1 MVCFFYF
8 FFLCNFALNLKLKT
22 MKPVLTILGIFLFL
36 NAFTQQLYNLT
47 PADNIPYAIN
57 NANTSYEVSLWPN
70 DENYASSAAAAAT
83 DVVLWSDDFAN
94 GLDGN
99 NSSTV
104 QTWTVAG
111 SNNDLWEH
119 DMDGSGGPFAGAT
132 PLTLDSETKANGWM
146 IFDADKGNINLP
158 QSAFQKKQGE
168 LISPSIDLSN
178 DTNVTLKF
186 THMYRYCC
194 GSDHK
199 LKIYVYD
206 GSNWSNGIDVS
217 IGSSVN
223 NIEPTSD
230 VELNISQY
238 AALKSDVKIKF
249 SWEADEA
256 EAYYWMIDDVKIL
269 ETNAYDANLLAAN
282 HVTPTVGYGGTTYR
296 LMNLE
301 QAEQTAYYFSGVL
314 QNSGY
319 NNIDSTRI
327 YAYIDAQSGAYQS
340 NGVVSI
346 PTETDTLYTVQGFT
360 PSAIGNYTANV
371 YGGNDNNQF
380 NTDTTQ
386 LGFEITQYEYGKDNG
401 NYNQGNFG
409 RYPLNDEGTY
419 EIGSRFM
426 IYKNAEIQA
435 VKIRLDQRTGA
446 DAKGKI
452 IIYEI
457 LNDGSSNFLYESQEE
472 NLAQARG
479 SWYNFKFSNPTSLS
493 ADVGYMVM
501 LHSAAA
507 TSPTDTI
514 FVSTGGSVQPQECFV
529 QDIDGVNGTSGTWYY
544 MTSAPCLRLN
554 FEAQIG
560 IEETLNL
567 TKFNIFPNPNN
578 GRFTL
583 SLKTESSENLRLNI
597 QNLLGQVVYAEQ
609 LSNVTNLNKE
619 INLSKLEKGLY
630 LVNILSENRTSS
642 TQKVVIQ

>member
-1 MVCFFYF
+1 
-8 FFLCNFALNLKLKT
+8 
-22 MKPVLTILGIFLFL
+22 
-36 NAFTQQLYNLT
+36 
-47 PADNIPYAIN
+47 
-57 NANTSYEVSLWPN
+57 
-70 DENYASSAAAAAT
+70 
-83 DVVLWSDDFAN
+83 
-94 GLDGN
+94 
-99 NSSTV
+99 
-104 QTWTVAG
+104 
-111 SNNDLWEH
+111 
-119 DMDGSGGPFAGAT
+119 
-132 PLTLDSETKANGWM
+132 
-146 IFDADKGNINLP
+146 
-158 QSAFQKKQGE
+158 
-168 LISPSIDLSN
+168 
-178 DTNVTLKF
+178 
-186 THMYRYCC
+186 
-194 GSDHK
+194 
-199 LKIYVYD
+199 
-206 GSNWSNGIDVS
+206 
-217 IGSSVN
+217 
-223 NIEPTSD
+223 
-230 VELNISQY
+230 
-238 AALKSDVKIKF
+238 
-249 SWEADEA
+249 
-256 EAYYWMIDDVKIL
+256 
-269 ETNAYDANLLAAN
+269 
-282 HVTPTVGYGGTTYR
+282 
-296 LMNLE
+296 
-301 QAEQTAYYFSGVL
+301 
-314 QNSGY
+314 
-319 NNIDSTRI
+319 
-327 YAYIDAQSGAYQS
+327 
-340 NGVVSI
+340 
-346 PTETDTLYTVQGFT
+346 
-360 PSAIGNYTANV
+360 
-371 YGGNDNNQF
+371 
-380 NTDTTQ
+380 
-386 LGFEITQYEYGKDNG
+386 
-401 NYNQGNFG
+401 
-409 RYPLNDEGTY
+409 
-419 EIGSRFM
+419 M

-514 FVSTGGSVQPQECFV
+514 FVSTVGSVQPQECFV

-642 TQKVVIQ
+642 TQKIVIQ